1 MGNEQEV
8 ILNIDVKYEDAFDN
22 VVKYRM
28 ELERLKTE
36 NKSLEKE
43 FKAGKVSQEEYSR
56 RVVQNSL
63 DIKECGDQTRAWSR
77 VLKASIED
85 DKQKTGS
92 LKEMRGEL
100 SGLKARYAE
109 LSQTERES
117 ARGRDLQEK
126 IKGLNDQVK
135 YLEADLGDFQ
145 RFVGDYQ
152 GSITRAFGQM
162 EIDIEKA
169 RKEYDQLVKTTG
181 VGSEEAKKAK
191 ENLDNLT
198 ETYNNSANAANDLS
212 GEMLG
217 FIGMGNPTAQMVA
230 KMGSQIGSLSQGF
243 VVLKGAISAAWK
255 QLLVLMANPVVLAL
269 AAIVAVLA
277 AISSGIAT
285 SETNTQ
291 RWKEAMAPFVRIL
304 NSAINQLQ
312 KFAGMILSV
321 VEAGGML
328 MNWVSGMCESLPIL
342 GKYFK
347 EHNDQ
352 VKESIALSKEQFE
365 IEKQTRKDQ
374 VDNAKDML
382 AISELKKKAKD
393 KENYTDKE
401 RLEAIKKANDMELN
415 MSKRNMDLAERKLKA
430 LQIES
435 EWADNNAEANNQL
448 AQLEADVYNAK
459 REYSEKARELLEQ
472 ENTIKNEIIAKDK
485 ARADEL
491 KAQAKEA
498 EQRTKEQRTKELEA
512 IRQAEDAAFSLV
524 KDSYEKQRQAVEQS
538 YSRQI
543 EDLKTKLTTEENL
556 TKQAKEAINQTILS
570 LEEAKN
576 KELKT
581 LSDSH
586 LQEQLDKEVAV
597 LQLKLEAVK
606 NGTKEEFALRQKLL
620 ESERQAELEA
630 NRQLAEEKRMSEAD
644 INAKYDFQAQ
654 TLKDEQRSV
663 ELDKSK
669 TALENEFAEKL
680 LKLGDNMLAEAELKH
695 EYERAELDRLLSLDE
710 EEKARLYGSEEAYT
724 AAVLAQ
730 TGRVNDAKKLLI
742 KTQQESVQMQL
753 EAARTIGEGFASVL
767 DTFAED
773 SEALAAFSKTVALFN
788 IGIATAEAIAKGV
801 ASAQAVGFP
810 LNIPAIA
817 TTIAAVMSNIGRA
830 KQLLS
835 KEKEPKA
842 PKFAEGGDVVGG
854 SHANGGV
861 LIEAE
866 GGEAIINKNSMSN
879 PILRS
884 MASAINVAGGGVPF
898 ANAMPIGSIG
908 SGGLDMSAMKE
919 MFAEVIREMPTPVV
933 SVVEITDKQ
942 NRVKAIENQSTL

>member
-1 MGNEQEV
+1 MGNEQDV
-8 ILNIDVKYEDAFDN
+8 ILNIDVKYEDAFNN

-28 ELERLKTE
+28 ELERLKSE

-43 FKAGKVSQEEYSR
+43 VKAGKVSQEEYSR

-100 SGLKARYAE
+100 SGLKARYAD
-109 LSQTERES
+109 LSQAERES
-117 ARGRDLQEK
+117 AKGRELQEK

-181 VGSEEAKKAK
+181 VGSEEAKRAK

-230 KMGSQIGSLSQGF
+230 KVGSQIGSLSQGF
-243 VVLKGAISAAWK
+243 VVLKGAISAVWK

-277 AISSGIAT
+277 AISSGIST

-352 VKESIALSKEQFE
+352 VRESIALSKEQFA
-365 IEKQTRKDQ
+365 IEQQRRKDEVQ
-374 VDNAKDML
+374 NAKD
-382 AISELKKKAKD
+382 AKRVSDLKMQAKD
-393 KENYTDKE
+393 KENYTDRE
-401 RLEAIKKANDMELN
+401 RLKFIQEANKIELKASERNVEL
-415 MSKRNMDLAERKLKA
+415 SERRLKA

-435 EWADNNAEANNQL
+435 EWADNNAEANDEL
-448 AQLEADVYNAK
+448 ARLEAEVYNAK
-459 REYSEKARELLEQ
+459 RVYSEKARELLEQ
-472 ENTIKNEIIAKDK
+472 ETTIKNEIAAKEK
-485 ARADEL
+485 ARIDKQKAD
-491 KAQAKEA
+491 AKEA
-498 EQRTKEQRTKELEA
+498 AQRTKEQRTKELEA
-512 IRQAEDAAFSLV
+512 IRQAEDAAFALV

-543 EDLKTKLTTEENL
+543 ADLKTKLTTEENL
-556 TKQAKEAINQTILS
+556 TMQAKEAINQTIIT

-581 LSDSH
+581 LSDTH
-586 LQEQLDKEVAV
+586 LQEQLDKEVAI
-597 LQLKLEAVK
+597 LQMKLQAVKQGTEAEYALRLQALEA
-606 NGTKEEFALRQKLL
+606 
-620 ESERQAELEA
+620 ERQAELEA
-630 NRQLAEEKRMSEAD
+630 NRQLTEDKRMDEAL
-644 INAKYDFQAQ
+644 INAKYDADRAQYLQEQRAEEFAKEAETLRLSWENKLLQAQ
-654 TLKDEQRSV
+654 EGSMAEYDLKMQAAHAEYDALLNMDAETKAALFQSQEQ
-663 ELDKSK
+663 
-669 TALENEFAEKL
+669 
-680 LKLGDNMLAEAELKH
+680 
-695 EYERAELDRLLSLDE
+695 
-710 EEKARLYGSEEAYT
+710 YT
-724 AAVLAQ
+724 NAVLQAQ
-730 TGRVNDAKKLLI
+730 RRMTDATKERNSAEMEA
-742 KTQQESVQMQL
+742 TVVQL
-753 EAARTIGEGFASVL
+753 EAARTIGEGFSSVL
-767 DTFAED
+767 ESFAED
-773 SEALAAFSKTVALFN
+773 NEALAGFAKTVALFN
-788 IGIATAEAIAKGV
+788 IGIATAEAISKGI
-801 ASAQAVGFP
+801 AAAQSVPFP
-810 LNIPAIA
+810 GNLAAIA

-842 PKFAEGGDVVGG
+842 PKFAEGGDITGS

-879 PILRS
+879 PLLRS

-898 ANAMPIGSIG
+898 ANAMPINSIG
-908 SGGLDMSAMKE
+908 GGLDMSAMKE